1 MKTFLKILIP
11 LLIVLAAACG
21 HDSLPTE
28 TEPPETEP
36 PLTTTVYH
44 GITLVSL
51 PGGSFQM
58 GDTTGNSDELPI
70 HAVTLSPFEMSAYE
84 ITNAQYAA
92 FLNEALA
99 AGEINVVSGYVKG
112 VTGDYA
118 GCDYIHLAGYDYS
131 GGPEDSCWV
140 RYTGTAFIV
149 RAGKEHWPVVYV
161 NWSGAKAFAGFY
173 GLDLPTEAQWE
184 YASRAGKQ
192 YEWGTDDGTF
202 SVGKGNVTPY
212 WHPVDIGGYAPNPFK
227 LYDLVG
233 NVSEWCRD
241 LYASEYYSVSPRND
255 PAGPATNK
263 TTEGRVIRGSSF
275 GSNDFFSRSA
285 SRIGYLGSEY
295 FGSSVGFRVVR
306 N

>member
-1 MKTFLKILIP
+1 MPQRLMGIFRLVGLA
-11 LLIVLAAACG
+11 VLMSMVACG
-21 HDSLPTE
+21 HDSLPT
-28 TEPPETEP
+28 ETEP

-70 HAVTLSPFEMSAYE
+70 HTVTLSAFEMSAYE

-99 AGEINVVSGYVKG
+99 AGEIKVASGYVKG

-118 GCDYIHLAGYDYS
+118 GHDYIYLDGYLYS
-131 GGPEDSCWV
+131 AGPEDSCWV
-140 RYTGTAFIV
+140 RYTGTEFIV

-161 NWSGAKAFAGFY
+161 NWSGAKAFAEFY
-173 GLDLPTEAQWE
+173 NLDLPTEAQWE
-184 YASRAGKQ
+184 YASRAGRQ
-192 YEWGTDDGTF
+192 YVWGTDDGTF
-202 SVGKGNVTPY
+202 SLGKGNVNANG
-212 WHPVDIGGYAPNPFK
+212 HPVDVGSYAPNPFR

-233 NVSEWCRD
+233 NVKEWCND
-241 LYASEYYSVSPRND
+241 LYSSEYYKVSPHND
-255 PAGPATNK
+255 PTGPATNK
-263 TTEGRVIRGSSF
+263 TTEGQVVRGSSWY
-275 GSNDFFSRSA
+275 GNDFGSRSA
-285 SRIGYLGSEY
+285 YRWGIYSDGDMWEDI
-295 FGSSVGFRVVR
+295 GFRVVR